1 MFHADHDLVPGHK
14 RVKVIGPDPVQI
26 EPPVTFSKGFQFST
40 PTRVGAFTYFYSGL
54 VVACESIGRYCSI
67 AGGVRIGQNE
77 HPLNWLST
85 SSFQYNNDRFWFHPA
100 GVSGR
105 IPEEECD
112 FRGAPPTIGNDV
124 WLGSDVT
131 IQRGVTIGDGAAVA
145 SSAVVTKDVP
155 PYAVVGGVPAKVIRY
170 RFDPDVIEELLDLRW
185 WRFSPAQLD
194 GVPFNDVRAAID
206 EVRRRI
212 DDGMAPYRPEP
223 VNIPIPPDPP
233 DAPPATVT
241 AAPGLISRLRRRLK
255 LRTRIRRFLA

>member
-1 MFHADHDLVPGHK
+1 MFQADHDLVPGHK
-14 RVKVIGPDPVQI
+14 RVKVIGGDPVAI

-100 GVSGR
+100 GVADR

-112 FRGAPPTIGNDV
+112 FRGTPPTIGNDV

-131 IQRGVTIGDGAAVA
+131 IQRGVTIGDGAAIA

-170 RFDPDVIEELLDLRW
+170 RFEPHVVDELLDLRW

-194 GVPFNDVRAAID
+194 GVPFNDIHAAI
-206 EVRRRI
+206 EEIRRRI
-212 DDGMAPYRPEP
+212 ADGMEPYAPEW
-223 VNIPIPPDPP
+223 VAIPIPPDP
-233 DAPPATVT
+233 APHPPTPAVARPRFFT
-241 AAPGLISRLRRRLK
+241 RLRRKLR
-255 LRTRIRRFLA
+255 LRTRIRRLLT